1 MTMNKP
7 DFYWYEEGGYLVVD
21 LDRAPV
27 IYLANGTFGALFIH
41 GREVENLKRL
51 EIEHEVHDVPHVTME
66 VLGKGRDD

>member
-1 MTMNKP
+1 MAVNK

-41 GREVENLKRL
+41 GREKELTPEVARDIANKLLRL
-51 EIEHEVHDVPHVTME
+51 ADEEP
-66 VLGKGRDD
+66 DDD